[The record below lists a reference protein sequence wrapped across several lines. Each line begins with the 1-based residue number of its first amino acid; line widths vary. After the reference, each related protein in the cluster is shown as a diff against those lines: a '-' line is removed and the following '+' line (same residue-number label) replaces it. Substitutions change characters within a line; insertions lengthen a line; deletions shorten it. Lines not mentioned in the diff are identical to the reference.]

1 MSRRPW
7 SAGTATVRPAA
18 RGSITISPW
27 APVTI
32 YMDAGFL
39 PRSTITFPRP
49 SDSGRISYRTTPA
62 WAPPGHARLMER
74 LTIPKKG
81 TKVPLMGTSL
91 SLKQHPPPAEMNIP
105 DTSPQSMA
113 DALYTTTQQRLLG
126 LLFGQPRRSFFVT
139 ELIDLARVGR
149 GAVQRELARLERS
162 GLVVTERYGNRKH
175 YRANADAP
183 IYKEL
188 CSIMLKTVGIREQV
202 QAALE
207 PLTALISF
215 ALIYGSVAK
224 QADTAQSDIDLLVV
238 SDDLTL
244 EELYTHLSPAEKRLG
259 RQISPTL
266 YTVPEF
272 NQRRENGNPFL
283 KRVLEGPTVLLK
295 GDIDAA

>member
-1 MSRRPW
+1 M
-7 SAGTATVRPAA
+7 
-18 RGSITISPW
+18 
-27 APVTI
+27 
-32 YMDAGFL
+32 
-39 PRSTITFPRP
+39 
-49 SDSGRISYRTTPA
+49 
-62 WAPPGHARLMER
+62 
-74 LTIPKKG
+74 TIPKKG
-81 TKVPLMGTSL
+81 TKVPLMGISL
-91 SLKQHPPPAEMNIP
+91 SLKQHPTPAKAGKP
-105 DTSPQSMA
+105 GTSPQSMA

-139 ELIDLARVGR
+139 ELIELARVGR
-149 GAVQRELARLERS
+149 GAVQRELARLEHS

-188 CSIMLKTVGIREQV
+188 CSIILKTVGIREQV

-207 PLTALISF
+207 PLTAMISL

-244 EELYTHLSPAEKRLG
+244 EELYTHLSVAEKRLG

-272 NQRRENGNPFL
+272 NQRRKNGNPFL